1 MIANIKRKRNKTK
14 SINTKIVIV
23 VMKRRKGIERDS
35 LKMIDIDTKGMTGA
49 EVEKSTKRKRRREKK
64 SEDLILMRGEITE
77 EDMIE

>member
-1 MIANIKRKRNKTK
+1 MTANIKRKRNKTK

-35 LKMIDIDTKGMTGA
+35 LKMIDIDIKEMIGA
-49 EVEKSTKRKRRREKK
+49 EVEKSTKRRRRREKK

>member
-64 SEDLILMRGEITE
+64 SEDLILMRGEITG

>member
-35 LKMIDIDTKGMTGA
+35 LKMIDIDIKEMIGA
-49 EVEKSTKRKRRREKK
+49 EVEKSTKRRRRREKK
-64 SEDLILMRGEITE
+64 SEDLILMRGEITG

>member
-1 MIANIKRKRNKTK
+1 MTANIKRKRNKTK

>member
-1 MIANIKRKRNKTK
+1 MTANIKRKRNKTK

-35 LKMIDIDTKGMTGA
+35 LKMIDIDIKEMIGA
-49 EVEKSTKRKRRREKK
+49 EVEKSTKRRRRREKK
-64 SEDLILMRGEITE
+64 SEDLILMRGEITG